1 VLAATAL
8 LALAVPFS
16 LLALLVARAWSPLQH
31 ADLSIESSVHRAAL
45 ATPWLVDLARGF
57 TFLGN
62 TATRLALG
70 GLVVLVLLVRKAWRL
85 GLFLGATALAGGGL
99 DTLVKTIV
107 DRTRPVLPDPVA
119 TAGGASF
126 PSGHAMGAMV
136 LYGALLLV
144 VLSLLPRRARGWA
157 WGVAAVVVV
166 GVGCSRV
173 VLGVHYPS
181 DVVGG
186 WVLGLAWL
194 AIATAVFNVFR
205 AEIGARKV
213 PVSEGVAPE
222 ETTRLR

>member
-1 VLAATAL
+1 M
-8 LALAVPFS
+8 
-16 LLALLVARAWSPLQH
+16 
-31 ADLSIESSVHRAAL
+31 HRAAL
-45 ATPWLVDLARGF
+45 AAPWLVDVARGF

-62 TATRLALG
+62 TATRLVLG
-70 GLVVLVLLVRKAWRL
+70 GVVVVVLLVRRIWRL
-85 GLFLGATALAGGGL
+85 SLFLSATALVGGGL

-107 DRTRPVLPDPVA
+107 DRTRPVLPDPIA

-144 VLSLLPRRARGWA
+144 FLSLLPRPTHGWA
-157 WGVAAVVVV
+157 WLVTGLAVL

-181 DVVGG
+181 DVIGG

-194 AIATAVFNVFR
+194 ATATAVFNVFR
-205 AEIGARKV
+205 AETGARPA

-222 ETTRLR
+222 EASRLR